1 MKYLLLGAG
10 LQGTA
15 IAFDL
20 LRCAPG
26 TQAVT
31 VVDADEASLARL
43 RDRLADP
50 RLATLAA
57 DVRDRER
64 LEPLL
69 RAADVVISAVNYW
82 YNVDLAE
89 RAVAAGAH
97 FLDLGGN
104 NDVVARTLALDGP
117 ARARGVTLIPDCGL
131 APGLAGIIAWHLH
144 GQFDAVESLRLRVGG
159 LPQHPRPPLDYMLVF
174 AVQGL
179 INEYVEPA
187 VVIRDGAVRTVPS
200 LAEVEEL
207 EFPGVERPL
216 EAFTTSG
223 GVSTLPQT
231 LAGRVR
237 NLDYKT
243 IRYRGHCER
252 IRLLADLGLC
262 DARPVSV
269 NGAEVAPRE
278 LLGVLLT
285 RALTFADEDLILVLV
300 EAEGERAGRRWRR
313 TCRILDRHDTAH
325 GISAMMRMTGY
336 PAAII
341 AWMLA
346 AGVITERGARPQ
358 ELVVPAER
366 LLAELGRRGVQPA
379 FSEAPLP

>member
-31 VVDADEASLARL
+31 VVDADEAALAQL

-57 DVRDRER
+57 DVRDRAR

-69 RAADVVISAVNYW
+69 RAADVVVSAVNYW

-187 VVIRDGAVRTVPS
+187 VVIRDGAVLTVPS

-262 DARPVSV
+262 DSRPVRV
-269 NGAEVAPRE
+269 DGAEVAPRE
-278 LLGVLLT
+278 VLGVLLT
-285 RALTFADEDLILVLV
+285 RALTFADEDLILVVV

-313 TCRILDRHDTAH
+313 ACRILDRHDTAH

-358 ELVVPAER
+358 ELVVPAEK

>member
-43 RDRLADP
+43 RDRLGDP

-69 RAADVVISAVNYW
+69 RAADVVVSAVNYW

-262 DARPVSV
+262 DARPVRV

-379 FSEAPLP
+379 FAEAPLP

>member
-31 VVDADEASLARL
+31 VVDADEAALARL

-57 DVRDRER
+57 DVRDRAR

-69 RAADVVISAVNYW
+69 RAADVVVSAVNYW

-262 DARPVSV
+262 DARPVRV

-346 AGVITERGARPQ
+346 AGVITTRGARPQ